1 MRVKRIIMKTIGI
14 ILLIAGLAMLIWKGI
29 NFQTEKKV
37 AEVGPLELHK
47 TENQHIG
54 WPAYAGGVVAVL
66 GVVLIVA
73 GRKNAKK

>member
-1 MRVKRIIMKTIGI
+1 MKTIGI
-14 ILLIAGLAMLIWKGI
+14 ILLIVGVAMLIWKGI

-37 AEVGPLELHK
+37 AELGPLEVHK
-47 TENQHIG
+47 TEDQHIG

-66 GVVLIVA
+66 GAVLIVA